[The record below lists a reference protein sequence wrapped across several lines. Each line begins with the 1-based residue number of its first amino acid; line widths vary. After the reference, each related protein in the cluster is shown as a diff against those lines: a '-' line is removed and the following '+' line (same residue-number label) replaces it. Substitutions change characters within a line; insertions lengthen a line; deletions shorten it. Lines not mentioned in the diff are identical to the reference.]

1 MVLGGGQHD
10 NMSLHTKNPS
20 NMVIDSIVLL
30 TKELKV
36 IKYFS
41 LWYNLWN
48 TNKGIVLLSK

>member
-10 NMSLHTKNPS
+10 NISLHTKNSS